1 MSDQSTEYKKYDHA
15 TSLSNQVERLN
26 EQIVK
31 GLEQS
36 EHDDYGNYLDSIIMG
51 LMTIERFYLRPF
63 NNEDYSEFS
72 DPDILK
78 YSNKQKIQYIT
89 DAQKKLAELLD
100 SQVLFFAKFTKEE
113 LGSVDKQAEEKDK

>member
-1 MSDQSTEYKKYDHA
+1 VSQQTTEYKKYDHA

-31 GLEQS
+31 GLGQS

-51 LMTIERFYLRPF
+51 LMTIESFYLHPF
-63 NNEDYSEFS
+63 KNKEYNDFS
-72 DPDILK
+72 DPEILK

-100 SQVLFFAKFTKEE
+100 SQDLFFAKFTKEE
-113 LGSVDKQAEEKDK
+113 LGSVDKQADQAE